1 MTTEFLLDE
10 YFNKYPDSITG
21 FVNFPES
28 KKDEAMV
35 EMEKVLAGKRGPLTD
50 KEFNQAIPEGAES

>member
-10 YFNKYPDSITG
+10 YFNKYPDSLTA

-28 KKDEAMV
+28 KKDNAMA
-35 EMEKVLAGKRGPLTD
+35 EMQRVLDGKRGPLTD
-50 KEFNQAIPEGAES
+50 EEFNQSIPEGADA